1 MLKEQFH
8 QGKFSL
14 TYKFLLLSLNYG
26 LRYVPD
32 PSLDNGSSDKT
43 SGGNGGKVRIVQFSE
58 ETALSRSIRRKTT
71 SAKLDGKD

>member
-1 MLKEQFH
+1 MNEEKPCSTCLKPNFLADSEYPKIQF
-8 QGKFSL
+8 Q
-14 TYKFLLLSLNYG
+14 
-26 LRYVPD
+26 VPD

-43 SGGNGGKVRIVQFSE
+43 SGGGGKVRIVQFSE